1 MVFKI
6 DEKNELIV
14 ACIVKMAN
22 RVSDMYLLS
31 IDAMKDND
39 SKKALKVITMDEF
52 VNSGEEEANTIA
64 IESLALL
71 SPVASDLRSVVAAI
85 KIASELE
92 RIGDYAKGIASFIIK
107 NGEVDH
113 EICQLSSNL
122 CDAILTMLDH
132 SIDAY
137 VKRDAEM
144 AMFIPEEDKTID
156 DIFAEVIGLLQ
167 NRLNSQDDVSYLI
180 PMVGMMRNLER
191 AGDHITNICEH
202 IIFDVKGQ
210 RIEFS

>member
-22 RVSDMYLLS
+22 RVANMYRLAIEAMNENDME
-31 IDAMKDND
+31 
-39 SKKALKVITMDEF
+39 KALKVISMDEF
-52 VNSGEEEANTIA
+52 VNIGEEEANTLA

-71 SPVASDLRSVVAAI
+71 SPVASDLRIVVAAI

-92 RIGDYAKGIASFIIK
+92 RIGDYAKGIASFLIK
-107 NGEVDH
+107 NEEVDQ
-113 EICQLSSNL
+113 EIKELSSKL
-122 CDAILTMLDH
+122 TDAILIMLDH

-137 VKRDAEM
+137 VKRDAET
-144 AMFIPEEDKTID
+144 AMLIPEEDKEID
-156 DIFAEVIGLLQ
+156 LIFFEVIGLLQ
-167 NRLNSQDDVSYLI
+167 KRLNNQEDVSYLI
-180 PMVGMMRNLER
+180 PMIGMMRNLER

-202 IIFDVKGQ
+202 IVFDVKGQ